1 MFLLDSCAGLVS
13 DKEDLMLAVVSTP
26 LLHSE
31 ALLVVEFAPDCHFP
45 VLFVEKPLLP
55 AQRHQKPDDGR
66 YSYTEYRALK
76 FLTK

>member
-31 ALLVVEFAPDCHFP
+31 ALLVVEFAPELSLSCLVCREAIAASAAAP
-45 VLFVEKPLLP
+45 K
-55 AQRHQKPDDGR
+55 
-66 YSYTEYRALK
+66 T
-76 FLTK
+76 